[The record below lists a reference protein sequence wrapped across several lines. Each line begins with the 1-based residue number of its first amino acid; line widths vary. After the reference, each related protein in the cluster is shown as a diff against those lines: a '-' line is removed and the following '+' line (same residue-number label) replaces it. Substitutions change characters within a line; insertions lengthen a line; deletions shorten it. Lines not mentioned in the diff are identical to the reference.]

1 MTRGNFLLITDTAN
15 WMSIQFNGDMYPSCN
30 GKFVYHMLESVET
43 YDDLA
48 AAILKFD
55 EERFGYADM
64 HDADLAPASISDDID
79 FSKDYFAIYN
89 SDYLYIKNASN
100 KDCTII
106 AKNGV
111 KQTIKPGEIQI
122 WNYGNLVALDDE
134 VLEELELDD
143 KFSAEYVRD
152 ILATLHNLEWF
163 EIQNP
168 DGKLCSID
176 GMLYSRNG
184 KLLYF
189 CPRQRKGTV
198 IIPDGT
204 ETICQNAF
212 SVTQISELIIP
223 ASVKRLQKFACGDNN
238 LLKRVIGGEGI
249 VSFGQYAFY
258 NCVRLT
264 EFNLGKNV
272 KFIGNSAFANT
283 ELKTIDLPEGLKS
296 VGDGAF
302 HTTHITEDNYMVEV
316 EPDGMYE
323 IHIPNSLRKI
333 GLCAFSNASVVYTE
347 TVTRKLLIAC
357 TQSGNRQTYH
367 AARFWRLKVKDKP
380 ELILPKTIDSLA
392 IQEINDFVNT
402 DGGEMPHLYK
412 YGGRVYGGYG
422 NAALAAAL
430 EHCRLYP
437 DKQVKTFLTQHAAKI
452 ADVYAD
458 EAEELVKYIQ
468 AGVFSDTALKK
479 MMTELEA
486 NKKGRDDLA
495 VIKGYLLNAIKP
507 QKSNFCL

>member
-1 MTRGNFLLITDTAN
+1 MDNKKRTLIIDTFDDLIS
-15 WMSIQFNGDMYPSCN
+15 MNGDVYDTQKLTVKYASC
-30 GKFVYHMLESVET
+30 
-43 YDDLA
+43 
-48 AAILKFD
+48 
-55 EERFGYADM
+55 
-64 HDADLAPASISDDID
+64 
-79 FSKDYFAIYN
+79 
-89 SDYLYIKNASN
+89 
-100 KDCTII
+100 
-106 AKNGV
+106 
-111 KQTIKPGEIQI
+111 
-122 WNYGNLVALDDE
+122 
-134 VLEELELDD
+134 

-347 TVTRKLLIAC
+347 TVTRKLLMPKSFSCPKEAATALRDFINTENAPAP
-357 TQSGNRQTYH
+357 TMYTYNSDC
-367 AARFWRLKVKDKP
+367 A
-380 ELILPKTIDSLA
+380 
-392 IQEINDFVNT
+392 
-402 DGGEMPHLYK
+402 G
-412 YGGRVYGGYG
+412 
-422 NAALAAAL
+422 LAAAI
-430 EHCRLYP
+430 EHCKLYSDTKSKMFITRNISTIMYNVFHTEP
-437 DKQVKTFLTQHAAKI
+437 DGEQFMIGLIKDGVLT
-452 ADVYAD
+452 
-458 EAEELVKYIQ
+458 
-468 AGVFSDTALKK
+468 DTALRK
-479 MMTELEA
+479 MLSKMDKDTYLK
-486 NKKGRDDLA
+486 NA
-495 VIKGYLLNAIKP
+495 VILKAYVINALSDIKC
-507 QKSNFCL
+507 NFEL

>member
-1 MTRGNFLLITDTAN
+1 MDNKKRTLTVNTF
-15 WMSIQFNGDMYPSCN
+15 
-30 GKFVYHMLESVET
+30 
-43 YDDLA
+43 DDL
-48 AAILKFD
+48 INMNGEVYETQRLTVK
-55 EERFGYADM
+55 YA
-64 HDADLAPASISDDID
+64 
-79 FSKDYFAIYN
+79 N
-89 SDYLYIKNASN
+89 
-100 KDCTII
+100 C
-106 AKNGV
+106 
-111 KQTIKPGEIQI
+111 
-122 WNYGNLVALDDE
+122 
-134 VLEELELDD
+134 

-152 ILATLHNLEWF
+152 ILAALYNLEWL

-198 IIPDGT
+198 RIPDGT

-223 ASVKRLQKFACGDNN
+223 DSVKRLQKFACGDNN

-357 TQSGNRQTYH
+357 TQSGNRKTYH

-380 ELILPKTIDSLA
+380 ELILPKTMDSTELA
-392 IQEINDFVNT
+392 IQEINNFVNT
-402 DGGEMPHLYK
+402 DDAEMPHLY
-412 YGGRVYGGYG
+412 GYG
-422 NAALAAAL
+422 QENTALAAAL

-437 DKQVKTFLTQHAAKI
+437 DKQVRAFLTLYAAKI
-452 ADVYAD
+452 ADVYSD
-458 EAEELVKYIQ
+458 ETEELVKYIQ

>member
-1 MTRGNFLLITDTAN
+1 MDNEKRTLTVNTFDDLIN
-15 WMSIQFNGDMYPSCN
+15 MN
-30 GKFVYHMLESVET
+30 GKVYET
-43 YDDLA
+43 QRL
-48 AAILKFD
+48 
-55 EERFGYADM
+55 
-64 HDADLAPASISDDID
+64 
-79 FSKDYFAIYN
+79 
-89 SDYLYIKNASN
+89 
-100 KDCTII
+100 T
-106 AKNGV
+106 V
-111 KQTIKPGEIQI
+111 KCA
-122 WNYGNLVALDDE
+122 NC
-134 VLEELELDD
+134 

-152 ILATLHNLEWF
+152 ILAALYNLEWL

-198 IIPDGT
+198 RIPDGT

-223 ASVKRLQKFACGDNN
+223 DSVKRLQKFACGDNN

-272 KFIGNSAFANT
+272 KLIGNSAFANT

-357 TQSGNRQTYH
+357 TQSENRQRYH
-367 AARFWRLKVKDKP
+367 AARFWKLKVKGKP
-380 ELILPKTIDSLA
+380 ELILPKTIDLLA
-392 IQEINDFVNT
+392 IIQEINDFVNT

-412 YGGRVYGGYG
+412 YGHG

-437 DKQVKTFLTQHAAKI
+437 DKQVKTFLTRHAAKI
-452 ADVYAD
+452 ADVYSD

-468 AGVFSDTALKK
+468 AGAFSDTALKK
-479 MMTELEA
+479 MMTKLEV
-486 NKKGRDDLA
+486 NKKGRNDLT
-495 VIKGYLLNAIKP
+495 VLKGYLLNAIKP
-507 QKSNFCL
+507 QESNFCL

>member
-1 MTRGNFLLITDTAN
+1 MDNEKRTLTVNTF
-15 WMSIQFNGDMYPSCN
+15 
-30 GKFVYHMLESVET
+30 
-43 YDDLA
+43 DDL
-48 AAILKFD
+48 INMNGEVYETQRLTVK
-55 EERFGYADM
+55 YA
-64 HDADLAPASISDDID
+64 
-79 FSKDYFAIYN
+79 N
-89 SDYLYIKNASN
+89 
-100 KDCTII
+100 C
-106 AKNGV
+106 
-111 KQTIKPGEIQI
+111 
-122 WNYGNLVALDDE
+122 
-134 VLEELELDD
+134 

-152 ILATLHNLEWF
+152 ILAALYNLEWL

-198 IIPDGT
+198 RIPDGT

-223 ASVKRLQKFACGDNN
+223 DSVKRLQKFACGDNN
-238 LLKRVIGGEGI
+238 LLKRVVGGKGI
-249 VSFGQYAFY
+249 ASFGQYAFY
-258 NCVRLT
+258 DCVRLT
-264 EFNLGKNV
+264 DFDFGKNI
-272 KFIGNSAFANT
+272 KRIGNAAFTNT
-283 ELKTIDLPEGLKS
+283 GLKAVNLPEGLKS
-296 VGDGAF
+296 VGNGAF
-302 HTTHITEDNYMVEV
+302 HTVHLTEDNYLVGI
-316 EPDGMYE
+316 EPDGMHE

-333 GLCAFSNASVVYTE
+333 GRCAFANASVVYTD

-357 TQSGNRQTYH
+357 TQDGNMQKYH
-367 AARFWRLKVKDKP
+367 VTRFWRLKVKDKP
-380 ELILPKTIDSLA
+380 KLILPKTMDSTELA
-392 IQEINDFVNT
+392 IQEINNFVNT
-402 DGGEMPHLYK
+402 DDAEMPHLY
-412 YGGRVYGGYG
+412 GYG
-422 NAALAAAL
+422 QENTALAAAL

-437 DKQVKTFLTQHAAKI
+437 DKQVRAFLTLYAAKI
-452 ADVYAD
+452 ADVYSD
-458 EAEELVKYIQ
+458 ETEELVKYIQ

>member
-1 MTRGNFLLITDTAN
+1 MDNKKRTLTVNTF
-15 WMSIQFNGDMYPSCN
+15 
-30 GKFVYHMLESVET
+30 
-43 YDDLA
+43 DDL
-48 AAILKFD
+48 INMNGEVYETQRLTVK
-55 EERFGYADM
+55 YA
-64 HDADLAPASISDDID
+64 
-79 FSKDYFAIYN
+79 N
-89 SDYLYIKNASN
+89 
-100 KDCTII
+100 C
-106 AKNGV
+106 
-111 KQTIKPGEIQI
+111 
-122 WNYGNLVALDDE
+122 
-134 VLEELELDD
+134 

-152 ILATLHNLEWF
+152 ILAALYNLEWL

-198 IIPDGT
+198 RIPDGT

-238 LLKRVIGGEGI
+238 LLKKVIGGEGI

-272 KFIGNSAFANT
+272 KLIGNAAFTNT
-283 ELKTIDLPEGLKS
+283 ELKTVDLPEGLKS

-302 HTTHITEDNYMVEV
+302 HTIHITEDNYMVEV
-316 EPDGMYE
+316 EPDGMHE

-333 GLCAFSNASVVYTE
+333 GCCAFANASVVYTE
-347 TVTRKLLIAC
+347 AVTRKLLIAC
-357 TQSGNRQTYH
+357 TQSGNMQRYH
-367 AARFWRLKVKDKP
+367 AARFWKLKVKDKP
-380 ELILPKTIDSLA
+380 ELILPKTMDSTGLA

-412 YGGRVYGGYG
+412 YGHG

-452 ADVYAD
+452 ADVYSD

-479 MMTELEA
+479 MMTGLEA

-495 VIKGYLLNAIKP
+495 VIKGYLLNAIEP

>member
-1 MTRGNFLLITDTAN
+1 MDNKKRTLIVDTFDDLIN
-15 WMSIQFNGDMYPSCN
+15 MNGDVYDTQKLTVKYASC
-30 GKFVYHMLESVET
+30 
-43 YDDLA
+43 
-48 AAILKFD
+48 
-55 EERFGYADM
+55 
-64 HDADLAPASISDDID
+64 
-79 FSKDYFAIYN
+79 
-89 SDYLYIKNASN
+89 
-100 KDCTII
+100 
-106 AKNGV
+106 
-111 KQTIKPGEIQI
+111 
-122 WNYGNLVALDDE
+122 
-134 VLEELELDD
+134 
-143 KFSAEYVRD
+143 KFSVEYVRD

-168 DGKLCSID
+168 DGRLCSID

-198 IIPDGT
+198 RIPDGT
-204 ETICQNAF
+204 ETIYRKAF

-223 ASVKRLQKFACGDNN
+223 ASVKRLQNFACGTNN

-249 VSFGQYAFY
+249 VSFGRYAFY

-264 EFNLGKNV
+264 EFKLGKNV
-272 KFIGNSAFANT
+272 KLIGNAAFTNT
-283 ELKTIDLPEGLKS
+283 ELKNVDLPEGLKS

-302 HTTHITEDNYMVEV
+302 HTIHLTEGNYMVGV
-316 EPDGMYE
+316 EPDGMHE

-333 GLCAFSNASVVYTE
+333 GHCAFANASVVYTE
-347 TVTRKLLIAC
+347 TVSRKLLIAC
-357 TQSGNRQTYH
+357 TQSGNMQRYH
-367 AARFWRLKVKDKP
+367 SARFWRLKVKDKP
-380 ELILPKTIDSLA
+380 ELILPKVMDSTELA
-392 IQEINDFVNT
+392 MQEINDFVNI

-412 YGGRVYGGYG
+412 YGRG
-422 NAALAAAL
+422 NTVLAAAL

-437 DKQVKTFLTQHAAKI
+437 DKQVRAFLTRYAEKI
-452 ADVYAD
+452 ADVYSD

-468 AGVFSDTALKK
+468 AGVFSYTALKK

-486 NKKGRDDLA
+486 NKKGRDDLT

>member
-1 MTRGNFLLITDTAN
+1 MDNEKRTLTVNTF
-15 WMSIQFNGDMYPSCN
+15 
-30 GKFVYHMLESVET
+30 
-43 YDDLA
+43 DDL
-48 AAILKFD
+48 INMNGEVYETQRLTVK
-55 EERFGYADM
+55 YA
-64 HDADLAPASISDDID
+64 
-79 FSKDYFAIYN
+79 N
-89 SDYLYIKNASN
+89 
-100 KDCTII
+100 C
-106 AKNGV
+106 
-111 KQTIKPGEIQI
+111 
-122 WNYGNLVALDDE
+122 
-134 VLEELELDD
+134 

-152 ILATLHNLEWF
+152 ILAALYNLEWL

-198 IIPDGT
+198 RIPDGT

-223 ASVKRLQKFACGDNN
+223 DSVKRLQKFACGDNN
-238 LLKRVIGGEGI
+238 LLKRVVGGKGI
-249 VSFGQYAFY
+249 ASFGQYAFY
-258 NCVRLT
+258 DCVRLT
-264 EFNLGKNV
+264 DFDFGKNI
-272 KFIGNSAFANT
+272 KRIGNAAFTNT
-283 ELKTIDLPEGLKS
+283 GLKAVNLPEGLKS
-296 VGDGAF
+296 VGNGAF
-302 HTTHITEDNYMVEV
+302 HTVHLTEDNYLVGI
-316 EPDGMYE
+316 EPDGMHE

-333 GLCAFSNASVVYTE
+333 GRCAFANASVVYTD

-357 TQSGNRQTYH
+357 TQDGNMQKYH
-367 AARFWRLKVKDKP
+367 VTRFWRLKVKDKP

-458 EAEELVKYIQ
+458 EAEELVVEMEFVP
-468 AGVFSDTALKK
+468 AGELDEYLKTYRKEREENNHESD
-479 MMTELEA
+479 
-486 NKKGRDDLA
+486 
-495 VIKGYLLNAIKP
+495 
-507 QKSNFCL
+507 

>member
-1 MTRGNFLLITDTAN
+1 MDNKKRTLIVDTFDDLIS
-15 WMSIQFNGDMYPSCN
+15 MNGDVYDTQKLTVKYASC
-30 GKFVYHMLESVET
+30 
-43 YDDLA
+43 
-48 AAILKFD
+48 
-55 EERFGYADM
+55 
-64 HDADLAPASISDDID
+64 
-79 FSKDYFAIYN
+79 
-89 SDYLYIKNASN
+89 
-100 KDCTII
+100 
-106 AKNGV
+106 
-111 KQTIKPGEIQI
+111 
-122 WNYGNLVALDDE
+122 
-134 VLEELELDD
+134 

-302 HTTHITEDNYMVEV
+302 H
-316 EPDGMYE
+316 
-323 IHIPNSLRKI
+323 
-333 GLCAFSNASVVYTE
+333 
-347 TVTRKLLIAC
+347 
-357 TQSGNRQTYH
+357 
-367 AARFWRLKVKDKP
+367 
-380 ELILPKTIDSLA
+380 
-392 IQEINDFVNT
+392 
-402 DGGEMPHLYK
+402 
-412 YGGRVYGGYG
+412 
-422 NAALAAAL
+422 
-430 EHCRLYP
+430 
-437 DKQVKTFLTQHAAKI
+437 
-452 ADVYAD
+452 
-458 EAEELVKYIQ
+458 
-468 AGVFSDTALKK
+468 
-479 MMTELEA
+479 
-486 NKKGRDDLA
+486 NK
-495 VIKGYLLNAIKP
+495 
-507 QKSNFCL
+507 F

>member
-1 MTRGNFLLITDTAN
+1 MDNKKRTLIVDTFDDLIN
-15 WMSIQFNGDMYPSCN
+15 MNGDVYDTQKLTVKYASC
-30 GKFVYHMLESVET
+30 
-43 YDDLA
+43 
-48 AAILKFD
+48 
-55 EERFGYADM
+55 
-64 HDADLAPASISDDID
+64 
-79 FSKDYFAIYN
+79 
-89 SDYLYIKNASN
+89 
-100 KDCTII
+100 
-106 AKNGV
+106 
-111 KQTIKPGEIQI
+111 
-122 WNYGNLVALDDE
+122 
-134 VLEELELDD
+134 
-143 KFSAEYVRD
+143 KFSVEYVRD
-152 ILATLHNLEWF
+152 ILATLHSLEWF

-168 DGKLCSID
+168 DGRLCSID

-198 IIPDGT
+198 RIPDGT

-264 EFNLGKNV
+264 EFKLGKNV
-272 KFIGNSAFANT
+272 KLIGNAAFTNT
-283 ELKTIDLPEGLKS
+283 ELKTVDLPEGLKS

-302 HTTHITEDNYMVEV
+302 HTIHLTEGNYMVGV
-316 EPDGMYE
+316 EPDGMHE

-333 GLCAFSNASVVYTE
+333 GRCAFANASVVYTE
-347 TVTRKLLIAC
+347 TVSRKLLIAC
-357 TQSGNRQTYH
+357 TQSGNMQRYH
-367 AARFWRLKVKDKP
+367 SARFWRLKVKDKP
-380 ELILPKTIDSLA
+380 ELILPKVMDSTELA
-392 IQEINDFVNT
+392 MQEINDFVNI

-412 YGGRVYGGYG
+412 YGRG
-422 NAALAAAL
+422 NTALAAAL

-437 DKQVKTFLTQHAAKI
+437 DKQARTFLTRYAEKI
-452 ADVYAD
+452 ADVYSD
-458 EAEELVKYIQ
+458 ETEELVKYIQ

-486 NKKGRDDLA
+486 NKKGIDDLA

>member
-1 MTRGNFLLITDTAN
+1 MDNEKRTLIVNTFDDLIS
-15 WMSIQFNGDMYPSCN
+15 MNGDVYDTQKLTVKYASC
-30 GKFVYHMLESVET
+30 
-43 YDDLA
+43 
-48 AAILKFD
+48 
-55 EERFGYADM
+55 
-64 HDADLAPASISDDID
+64 
-79 FSKDYFAIYN
+79 
-89 SDYLYIKNASN
+89 
-100 KDCTII
+100 
-106 AKNGV
+106 
-111 KQTIKPGEIQI
+111 
-122 WNYGNLVALDDE
+122 
-134 VLEELELDD
+134 
-143 KFSAEYVRD
+143 KFSVEYVRD
-152 ILATLHNLEWF
+152 ILATLHNLEWL

-168 DGKLCSID
+168 DGRLCSID

-302 HTTHITEDNYMVEV
+302 LTTHLTEDNYIVEV

-333 GLCAFSNASVVYTE
+333 GLCAFLNASVVYTE
-347 TVTRKLLIAC
+347 TVTHKLLIAC
-357 TQSGNRQTYH
+357 TQGGNKQTYH

-380 ELILPKTIDSLA
+380 ELILPKTIDLLA